1 MIAALPLVAAVAIV
15 AAVVATRVP
24 PSWVV
29 VAGGAIVAVAAWLL
43 TQTDALPLRAAI
55 AVALGAGAGLVAAG
69 APPLRGSRLAGLA
82 LVTALGAAAAGVF
95 ALIAVTTNLGTACA
109 VAAGTAIGAGN
120 TRIAVDPSTR
130 VAASRT
136 SVAVFV
142 AATVLALACTLWIG
156 ANSASAGWFGSLV
169 SHGPRNRPEVAL
181 TFDDGPNATTTLAVR
196 DILNQYGVKA
206 TFFEVGKAIRAR
218 PDISRALLG
227 DGELLANHSYHHDS
241 ERWLDPRYLELSRTQ
256 REFARDVGVCPTF
269 FRPPHGQHT
278 PFMARVVEDHNMTMV
293 TWDVSAGDWATN
305 DAPLVVRRILAGVRP
320 GSIILLHDG
329 LDGRVDVDRTVVV
342 RALPTILQGLRRRHL
357 EPVRLDVLLHRPAY
371 AGRCS

>member
-1 MIAALPLVAAVAIV
+1 MFAALLLAAAVAIV

-55 AVALGAGAGLVAAG
+55 AMALGAGTGLVAAG
-69 APPLRGSRLAGLA
+69 AHRLGGSRLAALA
-82 LVTALGAAAAGVF
+82 LVSALAATAVGVF
-95 ALIAVTTNLGTACA
+95 ALIAVTTNFGTACA
-109 VAAGTAIGAGN
+109 VAAGIAIGAGN
-120 TRIAVDPSTR
+120 TRVAVDPSTR
-130 VAASRT
+130 VSATRT

-142 AATVLALACTLWIG
+142 AATLVMLSCTLWIG

-196 DILNQYGVKA
+196 DILDQYGVKA
-206 TFFEVGKAIRAR
+206 TFFEVGKAIRSR
-218 PDISRALLG
+218 PDISRALLR

-241 ERWLDPRYLELSRTQ
+241 TRWLDPRYLELSRTQ
-256 REFARDVGVCPTF
+256 QVFARDVRVCPTF

-278 PFMARVVEDHNMTMV
+278 PFMARIVEDHDMTMV

-305 DAPLVVRRILAGVRP
+305 DAPLVARRILAGVRP

-329 LDGRVDVDRTVVV
+329 LDGRVDVDRTVLV
-342 RALPTILQGLRRRHL
+342 RALPMILQGLRRRGL
-357 EPVRLDVLLHRPAY
+357 QPVRLDVLLHRPAY
-371 AGRCS
+371 GGRCS